1 LNRGTI
7 PLRTA
12 SVSVEGLAKSMKT
25 DELAMNMPIF
35 VEKTNRSVDLSV
47 NILKANRGI
56 VTGDLKATV
65 EYTRMNRERAQSLL
79 GVTHNV
85 TPQQLKKVYYKKAL
99 KCHPD
104 KQGNAEEFLELKEA
118 YECLSNHTD
127 PILPLLFDS
136 SIHFVLSALDPQ
148 FLLSLYT
155 ILLDY
160 KDLIPE
166 SVFVSI
172 QKHIPPILILE
183 PTLNDLLQQHVY
195 IYTHNGRKYSIPLWH
210 HELVYDEFTVL
221 CKPNVEMDEENNVY
235 LDVHADIRDVFLN
248 GLFVESISHQV
259 DVSKLHIVPYQIY
272 TTPSTIPKIQEE
284 VYSAK
289 ECASFI
295 LRIHLV

>member
-1 LNRGTI
+1 
-7 PLRTA
+7 
-12 SVSVEGLAKSMKT
+12 
-25 DELAMNMPIF
+25 
-35 VEKTNRSVDLSV
+35 
-47 NILKANRGI
+47 
-56 VTGDLKATV
+56 
-65 EYTRMNRERAQSLL
+65 MNRERAQIIL
-79 GVTHNV
+79 GVAHTV
-85 TPQQLKKVYYKKAL
+85 TPQQLKKIYYKKAL

-104 KQGNAEEFLELKEA
+104 KQGNTAEFLELKEA
-118 YECLSNHTD
+118 YEFLSNHTD
-127 PILPLLFDS
+127 PILPLLFNS
-136 SIHFVLSALDPQ
+136 SIHFVISALDPQ

-160 KDLIPE
+160 KELIPE

-221 CKPNVEMDEENNVY
+221 CKPKEVELDEDNNLY
-235 LDVHADIRDVFLN
+235 LDVYANIREVFLK
-248 GLFVESISHQV
+248 GLYVESISHQV
-259 DVSKLHIVPYQIY
+259 DVSKLLIVPYQIY

-289 ECASFI
+289 DCALFI
-295 LRIHLV
+295 LRIHLSA